1 MQQIV
6 RQWNHFMENRKLYV
20 FGASGHG
27 KVVAELVSNTNC
39 KIEALID
46 DSPKSDNLGLIPI
59 INSLKIVEPS
69 PEVAMIIAIG
79 NNAIRKKISS
89 RFRDYNFFTGIHK
102 TAFVSP
108 SATVGLGTVV
118 MVHAIINAD
127 AKIGNHVII
136 NTAALIEH
144 DCNIADFVHISPKVT
159 LSGNVS
165 IGLGSHLGSGV
176 IVIPGIK
183 IGKWCTIGAGTVVIN
198 DIPDGATVVG
208 NPGKII
214 EYTSVLEPSITNEKI
229 LKKKKVIKINRDY
242 RKFNAYKEIK

>member
-1 MQQIV
+1 
-6 RQWNHFMENRKLYV
+6 MENRKLYV

-27 KVVAELVSNTNC
+27 KVVAELLSNTNC

-46 DSPKSDNLGLIPI
+46 DSPKSANLNSIPI
-59 INSLKIVEPS
+59 INSLEIVKPAS
-69 PEVAMIIAIG
+69 DVAMIIAIG
-79 NNAIRKKISS
+79 NNLIRRKISV
-89 RFRDYNFFTGIHK
+89 RFSDYEFFTSIHK

-127 AKIGNHVII
+127 AKIGKHVII

-144 DCNIADFVHISPKVT
+144 ECSIADFVHISPKVI

-208 NPGKII
+208 NPGRII
-214 EYTSVLEPSITNEKI
+214 EYNPVFETSVTSERI
-229 LKKKKVIKINRDY
+229 LKKKK
-242 RKFNAYKEIK
+242 

>member
-1 MQQIV
+1 
-6 RQWNHFMENRKLYV
+6 MENRKLYI
-20 FGASGHG
+20 FGASSHG
-27 KVVAELVSNTNC
+27 KVVTELVSNTNC

-46 DSPKSDNLGLIPI
+46 DAPKSDNLGLIPI
-59 INSLKIVEPS
+59 INSLKIVKSAPN
-69 PEVAMIIAIG
+69 VALIIAIG
-79 NNAIRKKISS
+79 NNLIRKKISS
-89 RFRDYNFFTGIHK
+89 RFCDYNFFSSIHK
-102 TAFVSP
+102 SAFVSP

-118 MVHAIINAD
+118 MVNAIINSD

-144 DCNIADFVHISPKVT
+144 DCIIEDFVHISPKVL

-183 IGKWCTIGAGTVVIN
+183 IGKWCTVGAGTVVIN
-198 DIPDGATVVG
+198 DVPDGATIVG

-214 EYTSVLEPSITNEKI
+214 KYNTVFETTVASERI
-229 LKKKKVIKINRDY
+229 LKKKKVIKINSDY
-242 RKFNAYKEIK
+242 LKFNTSNG